1 MDVLLTNAT
10 VIPGEPIGQ
19 VIRDGAVAIQGDK
32 IAAVSSTSSLEARFP
47 DLKRV
52 AIPNRVVMPGL
63 INAHTHTVLNV
74 LRGTIENG
82 EGDRVYGYMVPI
94 TFAMSNEDRQALAV
108 LGCLE
113 AIRSGTTTIVDPL
126 RFVPSYAQAMAETGL
141 RVYLAESAADAVTT
155 EIRTKGYRYERSW
168 GEAFLQRTMELID
181 TYHNTHNGRVQ
192 CMVAAHATDNCS
204 SWILDKLRDI
214 AEDRKLL
221 RTIHLAQSRQEV
233 EQVQSMTQGRTP
245 AEYLLDHG
253 WLGRDVLVAHCTHCT
268 PSDIGLLAETDTSMA
283 HCPASSSRRGF
294 HGLADMP
301 CLVDAGVNVTL
312 GTDNMSEDMFD
323 AMRIGIIVNRGLR
336 RDSTRPTSAEMLTW
350 ATRNAAHA
358 LQREDLGT
366 LEPGKKADL
375 TVVRT
380 DRAHLTPLLDVISNL
395 VHYGQA
401 SDVESVMVDGEWIM
415 KDGKVLTMDEA
426 AVSKAAQEAA
436 LHGWRNLHQEWPDIG
451 MVPEF
456 QDLLI

>member
-10 VIPGEPIGQ
+10 IIPGEPIGQ
-19 VIRDGAVAIQGDK
+19 VIRDGAVAIQDDK
-32 IAAVSSTSSLEARFP
+32 IAAVGSTPSMETRFP
-47 DLKRV
+47 NLERV
-52 AIPNRVVMPGL
+52 AIPSRIVMPGL

-82 EGDRVYGYMVPI
+82 VGDRVYNYMVPI
-94 TFAMSNEDRQALAV
+94 TFAMSNEDRQALAA

-126 RFVPSYAQAMAETGL
+126 RFVPSYAQTMADTGL

-168 GEAFLQRTMELID
+168 GEAFLQRTKELIE

-204 SWILDKLRDI
+204 SWMLDELRDI
-214 AEDRKLL
+214 AEDRGLL

-233 EQVQSMTQGRTP
+233 EQVQKMTQGRTSV
-245 AEYLLDHG
+245 EYLLDHG
-253 WLGRDVLVAHCTHCT
+253 WLGPDVLVAHCTHCT
-268 PSDIGLLAETDTSMA
+268 SSDIGLLAETETSMA

-294 HGLADMP
+294 HSLADMP
-301 CLVDAGVNVTL
+301 GLVDAGVNVTL
-312 GTDNMSEDMFD
+312 GTDNMSEDMFE
-323 AMRIGIIVNRGLR
+323 AMRVGIIVNRGLR
-336 RDSTRPTSAEMLTW
+336 RDSTRPTCTEMLTW
-350 ATRNAAHA
+350 ATRNSAHA

-375 TVVRT
+375 TVVRA

-415 KDGKVLTMDEA
+415 KDGKVLTVDEA
-426 AVSKAAQEAA
+426 AVTKAAQEATVNA
-436 LHGWRNLHQEWPDIG
+436 WRNLHQEWPDIEV
-451 MVPEF
+451 VPEF
-456 QDLLI
+456 KDLLI